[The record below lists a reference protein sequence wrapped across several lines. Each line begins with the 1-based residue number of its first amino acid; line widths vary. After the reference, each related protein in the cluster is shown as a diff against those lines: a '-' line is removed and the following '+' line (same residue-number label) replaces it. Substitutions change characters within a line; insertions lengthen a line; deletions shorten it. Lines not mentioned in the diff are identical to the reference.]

1 MEWVWRYDQCW
12 NSGCNDARLIY
23 DEKTRTIRCP
33 KCGEARTLSEEK
45 WNDRQT
51 LRKMLYDYM
60 PGQYLFKN
68 LSSVEIAS
76 LFLRKLEK
84 MRWTHYVAHDYVL
97 AKLKR
102 DLEAQNRM
110 KEAVRLMALNMDYD
124 VEECMTLFPMIE
136 DLEKSCDHIP
146 YMIFDN
152 ARENFRV
159 EGWRRREDETL
170 HEGDE
175 RVGSRSRQEYDLHHE
190 EWWFWDSYE
199 EALRRIYFVY
209 RANKD
214 RVACWVTRE
223 LLRKVHYMI
232 YGNEKPFLD
241 IEMDPFPDGLIEN
254 ILNGRKDTRDLQELT
269 IQWYLD
275 LAEKEINDKDNL
287 SSSGAADDAIL
298 AVATKLGWKTVPNP
312 FPKLD
317 YVQELAVRLKD
328 PEILQLYRAATN
340 FNDLTDED
348 RMDAARMLV
357 ARVKGILAVQPSNKE
372 KEKVTR
378 YVS

>member
-1 MEWVWRYDQCW
+1 MEWIWRHDQCW
-12 NSGCNDARLIY
+12 NAGCNDAKLTY

-33 KCGEARTLSEEK
+33 ECGEARTLSEEE

-51 LRKMLYDYM
+51 LRRMLYDYM

-68 LSSVEIAS
+68 LSSEEIAS
-76 LFLRKLEK
+76 QFLRKLEK
-84 MRWTHYVAHDYVL
+84 MIWIHYVAHDYVL

-110 KEAVRLMALNMDYD
+110 KEAVRLMALKMDYD
-124 VEECMTLFPMIE
+124 VEECMTLFPMVN
-136 DLEKSCDHIP
+136 DLEKSCDHVP
-146 YMIFDN
+146 YMIFDI

-175 RVGSRSRQEYDLHHE
+175 RAGSRSRQEYDLHHQ

-199 EALRRIYFVY
+199 EALRRIYFFY
-209 RANKD
+209 RSDGD

-232 YGNEKPFLD
+232 YGDGETFLD
-241 IEMDPFPDGLIEN
+241 IEMDQFPDGLIEDV
-254 ILNGRKDTRDLQELT
+254 INGREDTRDLRELT
-269 IQWYLD
+269 AQLYLD
-275 LAEKEINDKDNL
+275 LAEEEVSNKNYLNG
-287 SSSGAADDAIL
+287 SMAADDAVL
-298 AVATKLGWKTVPNP
+298 AVATRLGWKTVPKP
-312 FPKLD
+312 FPDLD
-317 YVQELAVRLKD
+317 YVQELASYLKD
-328 PEILQLYRAATN
+328 LHILQLYGAANN
-340 FNDLTDED
+340 FHDLTDEE
-348 RMDAARMLV
+348 RIDAARTLV
-357 ARVKGILAVQPSNKE
+357 DRVKGVLAVLPSNRE
-372 KEKVTR
+372 KEKVAS